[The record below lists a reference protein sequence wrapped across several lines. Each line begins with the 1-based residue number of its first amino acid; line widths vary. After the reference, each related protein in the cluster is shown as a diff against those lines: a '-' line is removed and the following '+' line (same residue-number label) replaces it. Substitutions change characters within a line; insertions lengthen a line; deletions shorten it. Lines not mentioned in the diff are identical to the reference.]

1 MHLALCVQSL
11 KCEDQMV
18 VVGVKKGQ
26 RKAAEKI
33 KEVEQLPCEGTKTVV
48 HLQLEKKAGR
58 EGT

>member
-1 MHLALCVQSL
+1 M
-11 KCEDQMV
+11 
-18 VVGVKKGQ
+18 GVKKGQ